1 MPRTRDDSWD
11 LKTGVGAT
19 ATLVAA
25 ARAVA
30 SRQTDPLICDPFAGV
45 LVQAV
50 GLKLFAQ
57 LADGAIEFADLGV
70 DWMPAYFG
78 MRSSSLDDFVGDACR
93 SGIRQAVLLASGLDC
108 RAYRLGWPP
117 AMSIYE
123 VDQPQVLEWKR
134 SVLTGLGWPPE
145 EGHHFVGVDLRQDW
159 PTALRQ
165 AGFDDTAPTVWI
177 VEGLLIGY
185 LPPEA
190 HDGILDA
197 ITALSASGSQL
208 GADYVDSHRVDEFA
222 EILSKIHARC
232 NQLDPELDLRGPT
245 FAGQHADPAAY
256 LAERGW
262 TTRSTNVASVF
273 HAAGRRTPT
282 ADGFVE
288 LARLTRILSGLR
300 T

>member
-30 SRQTDPLICDPFAGV
+30 SRQTDPVIRDPFAEV
-45 LVQAV
+45 LVRAV
-50 GLKLFAQ
+50 GLKLFRQ
-57 LADGAIEFADLGV
+57 LLDGTIDFCDLDA

-78 MRSSSLDDFVGDACR
+78 MRSRSLDDFALDACR
-93 SGIRQAVLLASGLDC
+93 SGVRQAVILASGLDC
-108 RAYRLGWPP
+108 RAYRLGWPS

-123 VDQPQVLEWKR
+123 VDQPQIIEWKR
-134 SVLTGLGWPPE
+134 SVLTGLGWPPA
-145 EGHHFVGVDLRQDW
+145 EGHHCLGIDLRQDW

-165 AGFDDTAPTVWI
+165 AGFDDAQPTVWI
-177 VEGLLIGY
+177 LEGILIGY
-185 LPPEA
+185 LPSRA
-190 HDGILDA
+190 HDEILDA
-197 ITALSASGSQL
+197 ITALSAPGSRL
-208 GADYVDSHRVDEFA
+208 GADYVYSPRADALGENFRRLHPIWNER
-222 EILSKIHARC
+222 
-232 NQLDPELDLRGPT
+232 DPEIDLRGLT

-262 TTRSTNVASVF
+262 TAQSLDMATVFRS
-273 HAAGRRTPT
+273 AGRTAPT

-288 LARLTRILSGLR
+288 LASFTRMLSASR